1 MMQKSGDRRLTNRHV
16 LRRQYGLELS
26 QRDIRLLC
34 HQLPD
39 QVLVRRQSIP
49 LVSAEFG
56 RNDTAR
62 FAVEPTKA
70 DHRADTHTEALRNFR
85 YRGALLRRPHHAR
98 TQILRIRLPHPILA
112 SFPARI
118 LNPIRVRMGIPPDS
132 VFSGNALGA
141 PARTT
146 KPVCTSAST
155 ALLSV
160 RTNPF
165 LPSSSADPPSK
176 ITTSALS
183 PRAKRVGIAS
193 GESPVDGPRVVT
205 NR

>member
-1 MMQKSGDRRLTNRHV
+1 MMQKSGDRRLTNRHF

-132 VFSGNALGA
+132 VFSGNALGYA
-141 PARTT
+141 ITRWAYIDRSLFDFCKFALNTT
-146 KPVCTSAST
+146 ERKT
-155 ALLSV
+155 AIV
-160 RTNPF
+160 FT
-165 LPSSSADPPSK
+165 A
-176 ITTSALS
+176 
-183 PRAKRVGIAS
+183 V
-193 GESPVDGPRVVT
+193 
-205 NR
+205 

>member
-1 MMQKSGDRRLTNRHV
+1 MMQKSGDRRLTNRHF

-56 RNDTAR
+56 RTDTAR

-132 VFSGNALGA
+132 VFSGNAL
-141 PARTT
+141 
-146 KPVCTSAST
+146 ASRL
-155 ALLSV
+155 AHDEP
-160 RTNPF
+160 TNTEMVGSRFPHRQQRYAYPD
-165 LPSSSADPPSK
+165 LPE
-176 ITTSALS
+176 SALRGEVQGS
-183 PRAKRVGIAS
+183 AGIGPAKDRGRS
-193 GESPVDGPRVVT
+193 R
-205 NR
+205 

>member
-1 MMQKSGDRRLTNRHV
+1 M
-16 LRRQYGLELS
+16 
-26 QRDIRLLC
+26 
-34 HQLPD
+34 
-39 QVLVRRQSIP
+39 RRQSIP

-132 VFSGNALGA
+132 VFSGNALVDM
-141 PARTT
+141 RTT
-146 KPVCTSAST
+146 DYPFIRT
-155 ALLSV
+155 ADLGWRSDRDL
-160 RTNPF
+160 
-165 LPSSSADPPSK
+165 
-176 ITTSALS
+176 
-183 PRAKRVGIAS
+183 
-193 GESPVDGPRVVT
+193 
-205 NR
+205 

>member
-1 MMQKSGDRRLTNRHV
+1 MMQKSGDRRLTNRHF

-56 RNDTAR
+56 RTDTAR

-85 YRGALLRRPHHAR
+85 YRGALLLRPHHAR

-132 VFSGNALGA
+132 VFSGNALATRRTKYFRLSLRPTTIAVGKSLLARCSGGTWSSGA
-141 PARTT
+141 LPLTPGSLR
-146 KPVCTSAST
+146 
-155 ALLSV
+155 LLPHGDM
-160 RTNPF
+160 N
-165 LPSSSADPPSK
+165 
-176 ITTSALS
+176 IM
-183 PRAKRVGIAS
+183 
-193 GESPVDGPRVVT
+193 
-205 NR
+205 

>member
-1 MMQKSGDRRLTNRHV
+1 MMQKSGDRRLTNRHF

-56 RNDTAR
+56 RTDTAR

-132 VFSGNALGA
+132 VFSGNALKTLKK
-141 PARTT
+141 PLKPCSMARL
-146 KPVCTSAST
+146 SAYSPP
-155 ALLSV
+155 
-160 RTNPF
+160 RT
-165 LPSSSADPPSK
+165 LISR
-176 ITTSALS
+176 LS
-183 PRAKRVGIAS
+183 PTLTR
-193 GESPVDGPRVVT
+193 
-205 NR
+205 

>member
-1 MMQKSGDRRLTNRHV
+1 MMQKSGDRRLTNRHF

-56 RNDTAR
+56 RTDTAR

-85 YRGALLRRPHHAR
+85 YRGALLLRPHHAR

-132 VFSGNALGA
+132 VFSGNALRYG
-141 PARTT
+141 
-146 KPVCTSAST
+146 KV
-155 ALLSV
+155 V
-160 RTNPF
+160 EI
-165 LPSSSADPPSK
+165 SSIRSIRRVNA
-176 ITTSALS
+176 TTSSLKIWIVGS
-183 PRAKRVGIAS
+183 VPRGTFTAGMRRK
-193 GESPVDGPRVVT
+193 PRNT
-205 NR
+205 KARLNQTECYRE

>member
-1 MMQKSGDRRLTNRHV
+1 MMQKSGDRRLTNRHF

-56 RNDTAR
+56 RTDTAR
-62 FAVEPTKA
+62 FAVEPTTA
-70 DHRADTHTEALRNFR
+70 DNRADTHTEALRNFR
-85 YRGALLRRPHHAR
+85 YRGPPLLRRPHHAR

-132 VFSGNALGA
+132 VFSGNALTNMI
-141 PARTT
+141 PLT
-146 KPVCTSAST
+146 KDKLEEAHFFLNHLRQERAKHVPQANLHHLTSAT
-155 ALLSV
+155 
-160 RTNPF
+160 TCT
-165 LPSSSADPPSK
+165 PS
-176 ITTSALS
+176 
-183 PRAKRVGIAS
+183 
-193 GESPVDGPRVVT
+193 
-205 NR
+205 